1 MTNNPN
7 AMQLSCPNCGTR
19 FAAVIES
26 IIDGGRNPGAKARFL
41 SGQTNL
47 IQCPR
52 CGVQIQVSTPLA
64 YHDHTK
70 ELLLLYFPMEMNI
83 PQAEREKLIGDITRA
98 ISSSLPQEQRK
109 GYLLNPRMVLT
120 PQKMIETVL
129 EKDGITPEMIAEQ
142 RKKAEL
148 VQEFIDAEDEK
159 IGALVAQHDSDLD
172 AVFFQLMTLAAESAL
187 TQGKRDEAES
197 ILTRRDDLIALS
209 TFGKEA
215 MQKSVAR
222 DAVIQEVATALRGMG
237 SKVSIDQFL
246 DYVAKVGESDDHLQA
261 LVGLARPAMDYN
273 FFSALTERINS
284 TNGTERVKLE
294 KIRDSL
300 LQLTTAIDQQQQV
313 MVQQARD
320 TLNEIFNAPDMDAA
334 IEERLPLID
343 ELFLQLLASN
353 IQQAQQTND
362 LLRAARLKTLH
373 EKIMQH
379 IQASAPPEL
388 QFINELLKTEDDLE
402 AQMLVVEKAG
412 QYDETLLQYFDALI
426 ENFSDQENATILVDR
441 LKKLRAAAEK
451 IIAEKVQS

>member
-1 MTNNPN
+1 M
-7 AMQLSCPNCGTR
+7 
-19 FAAVIES
+19 IES

-159 IGALVAQHDSDLD
+159 VGALVAQHDSDLD

-215 MQKSVAR
+215 MQKSAAR
-222 DAVIQEVATALRGMG
+222 DAVIQEVAAALRGMG

-284 TNGTERVKLE
+284 TNGTGRVKLE

-334 IEERLPLID
+334 IEARLPLID

-426 ENFSDQENATILVDR
+426 ENFSDQENATILIDR

-451 IIAEKVQS
+451 IITEKVQS